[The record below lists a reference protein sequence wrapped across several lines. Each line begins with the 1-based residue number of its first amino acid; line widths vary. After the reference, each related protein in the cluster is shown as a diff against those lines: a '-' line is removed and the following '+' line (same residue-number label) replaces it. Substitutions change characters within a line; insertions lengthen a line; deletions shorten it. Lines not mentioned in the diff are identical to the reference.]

1 LSKTVSARIPN
12 KLHTEL
18 CERCNKIGCSINDFI
33 QGSLELVIND
43 TTDFDFGGKEES
55 DQPPTPKLEVINI
68 E

>member
-12 KLHTEL
+12 KLHEEL
-18 CERCNKIGCSINDFI
+18 CERCNKVGCSINDFI

-43 TTDFDFGGKEES
+43 YTDFDFGGEEES
-55 DQPPTPKLEVINI
+55 EPVKTPEIKVIDI

>member
-12 KLHTEL
+12 KLHSEL
-18 CERCNKIGCSINDFI
+18 CERCNKVGCSINDFI

-43 TTDFDFGGKEES
+43 YTDFDFGGEEES
-55 DQPPTPKLEVINI
+55 EPSQTPEIKIVEI

>member
-18 CERCNKIGCSINDFI
+18 CERCNKVGCSINDFI

-43 TTDFDFGGKEES
+43 TTDFDFGGEEES
-55 DQPPTPKLEVINI
+55 EPAKTPEIKVMDI